1 MNPQHTVPTLNDG
14 GFYLNE
20 SRGIATYLVSKYGK
34 NDNLYPKDFPQLSY
48 LLVLIFLRLKDDCLS
63 DKHTNIYIIF
73 GYSL

>member
-1 MNPQHTVPTLNDG
+1 MINNM
-14 GFYLNE
+14 
-20 SRGIATYLVSKYGK
+20 IC
-34 NDNLYPKDFPQLSY
+34 DNLYPKDFPQLSY